1 MDNKKKYVAVGL
13 LALAAVA
20 VLILSSTASSA
31 RYYMTID
38 ELRAL
43 GSQANTRSV
52 TVSGA
57 VLGDTIAY
65 DASVPEVRFTIAQVP
80 GDPNEVKAAGGLT
93 AVLDAAVADPTLPRL
108 EIVYRDVKP
117 DALDHRT
124 QAIVRGRLGPDGVF
138 VADEVLLRCPT
149 RYQEDVPD
157 QAGSL

>member
-20 VLILSSTASSA
+20 VLVLNSTASSA

-43 GSQANTRSV
+43 GQAASMRSV

-65 DASVPEVRFTIAQVP
+65 DATVPEVRFTIAQVP
-80 GDPNEVKAAGGLT
+80 GDPDEVKAAGGLT

-108 EIVYRDVKP
+108 EVVYGDVKP
-117 DALDHRT
+117 DSLAHRT
-124 QAIVRGRLGPDGVF
+124 QAIVRGQLGPDGVF